1 MAGPSDTSP
10 EAERVL
16 IEVSRRMPPARK
28 WRLLGEIYRDARA
41 LHAAGMRYRNP
52 AITPREITQAWVR
65 TTLGIDLPV
74 PIPENVRSDPMPTL
88 QDFAE
93 VARVFDRLGI
103 RYALGGSM
111 ASSIFG
117 VSRHT
122 NDADVTVDPFP
133 GKEADLIN
141 ALGPDYYVSEPAI
154 GQAHRARSSFNLI
167 NTVTGFKVDVFVRSD
182 SAFEQSAMGRRISLD
197 VEGLA
202 GQKIVVLSAEDVIL
216 MKLRWYRLGN
226 EVSEQQWKDV
236 VNVMKTQ
243 EPNLDRAYLGQW
255 ANDLK
260 VDDLLT
266 RAWGE
271 VSAAGQTPS

>member
-1 MAGPSDTSP
+1 MAGLSDTSP

-16 IEVSRRMPPARK
+16 IEVSRRMSPARK

-52 AITPREITQAWVR
+52 AVTPREITQAWVR

-74 PIPENVRSDPMPTL
+74 PIPEDVRSDPMPTV

-133 GKEADLIN
+133 GKEADLIS

-154 GQAHRARSSFNLI
+154 RQAHRARSSFNLI
-167 NTVTGFKVDVFVRSD
+167 NTMTGFKVDVFVRPD
-182 SAFEQSAMGRRISLD
+182 SPFEQSAMSRRISLD
-197 VEGLA
+197 VG
-202 GQKIVVLSAEDVIL
+202 GQTIRVLTAEDVIL
-216 MKLRWYRLGN
+216 TKLRWYRLGN
-226 EVSEQQWKDV
+226 EASEQQWKDV

-243 EPNLDRAYLGQW
+243 EPNLDRAYLGRW

-260 VDDLLT
+260 VADLLT

-271 VSAAGQTPS
+271 VSAAGQAPP